1 MSAEAEEL
9 SGIDR
14 SAILLLSLGED
25 EAAEV
30 MRHLGPREVQK
41 LGAAMARLSHVSTE
55 QAQTVLADFRSR
67 LERQT
72 SLGVG
77 SDQYIRTML
86 TKALGADK
94 AGTVIDR
101 ILHGGEASG
110 LENLKWMDA
119 RSIADLIKLEHP
131 QVLAMILAYMEPEQ
145 AGEVI
150 HHLPERVVS
159 EDMMRLASLETVQPA
174 AIRELNEILEEQ
186 LSGESQSLQVASLGG
201 AKSAAD
207 ILNRLE
213 TSLATSILDKMR
225 ESDAE
230 LAEKVQEKM
239 FVFDDLIK
247 LDDRSMQILLR
258 EVPADG
264 LVTALKGAAPALK
277 EKFFANMSKRAA
289 EMLRDDLEAKG
300 PVRISE
306 VEAAQKAIL
315 QVAQRLDAAGQISL
329 GGGSGEAML

>member
-1 MSAEAEEL
+1 MSTSEDL
-9 SGIDR
+9 SGMDR

-41 LGAAMARLSHVSTE
+41 LGAAMARMSHISTDQVQVVLS
-55 QAQTVLADFRSR
+55 DFRSR

-77 SDQYIRTML
+77 SDQYIRAML

-94 AGTVIDR
+94 AGNLIDR
-101 ILHGGEASG
+101 ILHGGDASG

-131 QVLAMILAYMEPEQ
+131 QVVAMIFAYMEPEQ

-150 HHLPERVVS
+150 HHLPDRLIS
-159 EDMMRLASLETVQPA
+159 EAMMRLASLETVQPA

-186 LSGESQSLQVASLGG
+186 ISGEAQSLQVASLGG
-201 AKSAAD
+201 PKAAAD
-207 ILNRLE
+207 VLNRLE
-213 TSLATSILDKMR
+213 TSLSSSILDNMR
-225 ESDAE
+225 ETDDE
-230 LAEKVQEKM
+230 LADKVQEKM

-247 LDDRSMQILLR
+247 LDDRSMQVLLR
-258 EVPADG
+258 EIPSDG
-264 LVTALKGAAPALK
+264 FVTALKGANAALR

-289 EMLRDDLEAKG
+289 EMMRDDLEAKG
-300 PVRISE
+300 PVRVSE
-306 VEAAQKAIL
+306 VESSQKAIL
-315 QVAQRLDAAGQISL
+315 QIATRLDAAGQLSL
-329 GGGSGEAML
+329 GGGSSEAML

>member
-1 MSAEAEEL
+1 MSTSEDL
-9 SGIDR
+9 SGMDR

-41 LGAAMARLSHVSTE
+41 LGAAMARMSHISTDQVQVVLS
-55 QAQTVLADFRSR
+55 DFRSR

-77 SDQYIRTML
+77 SDQYIRAML

-94 AGTVIDR
+94 AGSLIDR
-101 ILHGGEASG
+101 ILHGGDASG

-131 QVLAMILAYMEPEQ
+131 QVVAMIFAYMEPEQ
-145 AGEVI
+145 TGEVI
-150 HHLPERVVS
+150 HHLPDRLVS
-159 EDMMRLASLETVQPA
+159 EAMMRLASLETVQPA

-186 LSGESQSLQVASLGG
+186 ISGEAQSLQVASLGG
-201 AKSAAD
+201 PKAAAD
-207 ILNRLE
+207 VLNRLE
-213 TSLATSILDKMR
+213 TSLSSSILDNMR
-225 ESDAE
+225 ETDDE
-230 LAEKVQEKM
+230 LADKVQEKM

-247 LDDRSMQILLR
+247 LDDRSMQVLLR
-258 EVPADG
+258 EIPSDG
-264 LVTALKGAAPALK
+264 FVTALKGANAALR

-289 EMLRDDLEAKG
+289 EMMRDDLEAKG
-300 PVRISE
+300 PVRVSE
-306 VEAAQKAIL
+306 VESSQKAIL
-315 QVAQRLDAAGQISL
+315 QIATRLDAAGQLSL
-329 GGGSGEAML
+329 GGGSSEAML

>member
-1 MSAEAEEL
+1 MSVKQDL
-9 SGIDR
+9 DGIDR

-41 LGAAMARLSHVSTE
+41 LGAAMARLSHVSTD
-55 QAQTVLADFRSR
+55 QAQMVLADFRSR

-77 SDQYIRTML
+77 SDQYIRAML
-86 TKALGADK
+86 NKALGADK
-94 AGTVIDR
+94 AGTLIDR
-101 ILHGGEASG
+101 ILHGGDTSG

-150 HHLPERVVS
+150 HHLPERLVS
-159 EDMMRLASLETVQPA
+159 EAMMRLASLETVQPA

-201 AKSAAD
+201 PKAAAEV
-207 ILNRLE
+207 LNRLE
-213 TSLATSILDKMR
+213 TSLSGSILEKMR
-225 ESDAE
+225 ENDSE
-230 LAEKVQEKM
+230 LAERVQEKM

-247 LDDRSMQILLR
+247 LDDRSLQVLLR
-258 EVPADG
+258 EVPSEG
-264 LVTALKGAAPALK
+264 FVTALKGASPGLR
-277 EKFFANMSKRAA
+277 EKFFTNMSKRAA
-289 EMLRDDLEAKG
+289 EMMRDDLEAKG
-300 PVRISE
+300 PVRVSE
-306 VEAAQKAIL
+306 VESAQKAIL
-315 QVAQRLDAAGQISL
+315 QIATRLDAAGQISL
-329 GGGSGEAML
+329 GGGSGEAMV

>member
-1 MSAEAEEL
+1 MTVKRDL
-9 SGIDR
+9 NGIDR

-41 LGAAMARLSHVSTE
+41 LGAAMARMSHVSTD
-55 QAQTVLADFRSR
+55 QAQTVLSDFRSR

-77 SDQYIRTML
+77 SDQYIRAML
-86 TKALGADK
+86 NKALGADK
-94 AGTVIDR
+94 ASTLIDR
-101 ILHGGEASG
+101 ILHGGDSSG

-150 HHLPERVVS
+150 HHLPERLVS
-159 EDMMRLASLETVQPA
+159 EAMMRLASLETVQPA
-174 AIRELNEILEEQ
+174 AIRELNDILEEQ
-186 LSGESQSLQVASLGG
+186 LSGETQSLQVASLGG
-201 AKSAAD
+201 PKAAAEV
-207 ILNRLE
+207 LNRLE
-213 TSLATSILDKMR
+213 TSLSASILEKMR
-225 ESDAE
+225 ENDSE

-247 LDDRSMQILLR
+247 LDDRSLQVLLR
-258 EVPADG
+258 EIPSEG
-264 LVTALKGAAPALK
+264 FVTALKGASPGLR
-277 EKFFANMSKRAA
+277 EKFFTNMSKRAA
-289 EMLRDDLEAKG
+289 EMMRDDLEAKG
-300 PVRISE
+300 PVRVSE

-315 QVAQRLDAAGQISL
+315 QIATRLDAAGQISL
-329 GGGSGEAML
+329 GSGSSEAMV

>member
-1 MSAEAEEL
+1 MSVKQDL
-9 SGIDR
+9 DGIDR

-41 LGAAMARLSHVSTE
+41 LGAAMARLSHVSTD
-55 QAQTVLADFRSR
+55 QAQMVLADFRSR

-77 SDQYIRTML
+77 SDQYIRAML
-86 TKALGADK
+86 NKALGADK
-94 AGTVIDR
+94 AGTLIDR
-101 ILHGGEASG
+101 ILHGGDTSG

-150 HHLPERVVS
+150 HHLPERLVS
-159 EDMMRLASLETVQPA
+159 EAMMRLASLETVQPA

-201 AKSAAD
+201 PKAAAEV
-207 ILNRLE
+207 LNRLE
-213 TSLATSILDKMR
+213 TSLSGSILEKMR
-225 ESDAE
+225 ENDSE

-247 LDDRSMQILLR
+247 LDDRSLQVLLR
-258 EVPADG
+258 EVPSEG
-264 LVTALKGAAPALK
+264 FVTALKGASPGLR
-277 EKFFANMSKRAA
+277 EKFFTNMSKRAA
-289 EMLRDDLEAKG
+289 EMMRDDLEAKG
-300 PVRISE
+300 PVRVSE
-306 VEAAQKAIL
+306 VESAQKAIL
-315 QVAQRLDAAGQISL
+315 QIATRLDAAGQISL
-329 GGGSGEAML
+329 GGGSGEAMV

>member
-1 MSAEAEEL
+1 MTANRDL
-9 SGIDR
+9 NGIDR

-41 LGAAMARLSHVSTE
+41 LGAAMARMSHVSTD
-55 QAQTVLADFRSR
+55 QAQTVLADFRLR

-77 SDQYIRTML
+77 SDQYIRSML

-94 AGTVIDR
+94 AGTLIDR
-101 ILHGGEASG
+101 ILHGGDANG

-150 HHLPERVVS
+150 HYLPERLVG
-159 EDMMRLASLETVQPA
+159 EAMMRLASLETVQPA

-201 AKSAAD
+201 LKAAAD
-207 ILNRLE
+207 VLNRLE
-213 TSLATSILDKMR
+213 TSLSTSILDKMR
-225 ESDAE
+225 ENDGE

-247 LDDRSMQILLR
+247 LDDRSLQVLLR
-258 EVPADG
+258 EIPSEGFVS
-264 LVTALKGAAPALK
+264 ALKGASPALR

-289 EMLRDDLEAKG
+289 EMMRDDLEAKG
-300 PVRISE
+300 PVRVSE
-306 VEAAQKAIL
+306 VETAQKAIL
-315 QVAQRLDAAGQISL
+315 QIATRLDAAGQISL
-329 GGGSGEAML
+329 GAGNSEAML

>member
-1 MSAEAEEL
+1 MSTSKDL
-9 SGIDR
+9 SGMDR

-41 LGAAMARLSHVSTE
+41 LGAAMARMSHISTDQVQVVLS
-55 QAQTVLADFRSR
+55 DFRSR

-94 AGTVIDR
+94 AGSLIDR
-101 ILHGGEASG
+101 ILHGGDASG

-131 QVLAMILAYMEPEQ
+131 QVVAMIFAYMEPEQ
-145 AGEVI
+145 VGEVI
-150 HHLPERVVS
+150 HHLPDRLVS
-159 EDMMRLASLETVQPA
+159 EAMMRLASLETVQPA

-186 LSGESQSLQVASLGG
+186 ISGEAQSLQVASLGG
-201 AKSAAD
+201 PKAAAD
-207 ILNRLE
+207 VLNRLE
-213 TSLATSILDKMR
+213 TSLSLSILDNMR
-225 ESDAE
+225 ETDDE
-230 LAEKVQEKM
+230 LADKVQEKM

-247 LDDRSMQILLR
+247 LDDRSMQVLLR
-258 EVPADG
+258 EIPSDG
-264 LVTALKGAAPALK
+264 FVTALKGANAALR

-289 EMLRDDLEAKG
+289 EMMRDDLEAKG
-300 PVRISE
+300 PVRVSE
-306 VEAAQKAIL
+306 VESSQKAIL
-315 QVAQRLDAAGQISL
+315 QIATRLDAAGQLSL
-329 GGGSGEAML
+329 GGGSSEAML

>member
-1 MSAEAEEL
+1 MTESVEL
-9 SGIDR
+9 NGLDR

-25 EAAEV
+25 EAAEL

-41 LGAAMARLSHVSTE
+41 LGAAMARLSRISTD
-55 QAQTVLADFRSR
+55 QAQTVLQDFRAR

-77 SDQYIRTML
+77 SDQYIRGML

-94 AGTVIDR
+94 AGNLIDR

-110 LENLKWMDA
+110 LENLKWMDG

-145 AGEVI
+145 ASDVI
-150 HHLPERVVS
+150 HHLPPRQAGEA
-159 EDMMRLASLETVQPA
+159 MLRLASLETVQPA
-174 AIRELNEILEEQ
+174 AIRELNDILEEQ
-186 LSGESQSLQVASLGG
+186 LSGEAQNLQVATLGG
-201 AKSAAD
+201 PKAAAD

-213 TSLATSILDKMR
+213 GSFSADIIDKIR
-225 ESDAE
+225 EADSE

-247 LDDRSMQILLR
+247 LDDRSMQTLLR
-258 EVPADG
+258 EIPSEN
-264 LVTALKGAAPALK
+264 LITALKGANPGLRD
-277 EKFFANMSKRAA
+277 KFFNNMSKRAA

-300 PVRISE
+300 PVRVSE
-306 VEAAQKAIL
+306 VEASQKAIL
-315 QVAQRLDAAGQISL
+315 QIASRLDAAGQISL
-329 GGGSGEAML
+329 GGWAGEAMI

>member
-1 MSAEAEEL
+1 MTVKRDL
-9 SGIDR
+9 NGIDR

-30 MRHLGPREVQK
+30 MRHLGAREVQK
-41 LGAAMARLSHVSTE
+41 LGAAMARMSHVSTD
-55 QAQTVLADFRSR
+55 QAQTVLSDFRSR

-77 SDQYIRTML
+77 SDQYIRAML
-86 TKALGADK
+86 NKALGADK
-94 AGTVIDR
+94 ASTLIDR
-101 ILHGGEASG
+101 ILHGGDSSG

-150 HHLPERVVS
+150 HHLPERLVS
-159 EDMMRLASLETVQPA
+159 EAMMRLASLETVQPA
-174 AIRELNEILEEQ
+174 AIRELNDILEEQ
-186 LSGESQSLQVASLGG
+186 LSGETQSLQVASLGG
-201 AKSAAD
+201 PKAAAEV
-207 ILNRLE
+207 LNRLE
-213 TSLATSILDKMR
+213 TSLSGSILEKMR
-225 ESDAE
+225 ENDSE

-247 LDDRSMQILLR
+247 LDDRSLQVLLR
-258 EVPADG
+258 EIPSEG
-264 LVTALKGAAPALK
+264 FVTALKGASPGLR
-277 EKFFANMSKRAA
+277 EKFFTNMSKRAA
-289 EMLRDDLEAKG
+289 EMMRDDLEAKG
-300 PVRISE
+300 PVRVSE

-315 QVAQRLDAAGQISL
+315 QIATRLDAAGQISL
-329 GGGSGEAML
+329 GSGSSEAMV

>member
-1 MSAEAEEL
+1 MTVKRDL
-9 SGIDR
+9 NGIDR

-41 LGAAMARLSHVSTE
+41 LGAAMARMSHVSTD
-55 QAQTVLADFRSR
+55 QAQTVLSDFRSR

-77 SDQYIRTML
+77 SDQYIRAML
-86 TKALGADK
+86 NKALGADK
-94 AGTVIDR
+94 ASTLIDR
-101 ILHGGEASG
+101 ILHGGDSSG

-150 HHLPERVVS
+150 HHLPERLVS
-159 EDMMRLASLETVQPA
+159 EAMMRLASLETVQPA
-174 AIRELNEILEEQ
+174 AIRELNDILEEQ
-186 LSGESQSLQVASLGG
+186 LSGETQSLQVASLGG
-201 AKSAAD
+201 PKAAAEV
-207 ILNRLE
+207 LNRLE
-213 TSLATSILDKMR
+213 TSLSGSILEKMR
-225 ESDAE
+225 ENDSE

-247 LDDRSMQILLR
+247 LDDRSLQVLLR
-258 EVPADG
+258 EIPSEG
-264 LVTALKGAAPALK
+264 FVTALKGASPGLR
-277 EKFFANMSKRAA
+277 EKFFTNMSKRAA
-289 EMLRDDLEAKG
+289 EMMRDDLEAKG
-300 PVRISE
+300 PVRVSE
-306 VEAAQKAIL
+306 VEAAQKSIL
-315 QVAQRLDAAGQISL
+315 QIATRLDAAGQISL
-329 GGGSGEAML
+329 GSGSSEAMV

>member
-1 MSAEAEEL
+1 MTVKRDL
-9 SGIDR
+9 NGIDR
-14 SAILLLSLGED
+14 SAILLLSLGEY

-41 LGAAMARLSHVSTE
+41 LGAAMARMSHVSTD
-55 QAQTVLADFRSR
+55 QAQTVLSDFRSR

-77 SDQYIRTML
+77 SDQYIRAML
-86 TKALGADK
+86 NKALGADK
-94 AGTVIDR
+94 ASTLIDR
-101 ILHGGEASG
+101 ILHGGDSSG

-150 HHLPERVVS
+150 HHLPERLVS
-159 EDMMRLASLETVQPA
+159 EAMMRLASLETVQPA
-174 AIRELNEILEEQ
+174 AIRELNDILEEQ
-186 LSGESQSLQVASLGG
+186 LSGETQSLQVASLGG
-201 AKSAAD
+201 PKAAAEV
-207 ILNRLE
+207 LNRLE
-213 TSLATSILDKMR
+213 TSLSGSILEKMR
-225 ESDAE
+225 ENDSE

-247 LDDRSMQILLR
+247 LDDRSLQVLLR
-258 EVPADG
+258 EIPSEG
-264 LVTALKGAAPALK
+264 FVTALKGASPGLR
-277 EKFFANMSKRAA
+277 EKFFTNMSKRAA
-289 EMLRDDLEAKG
+289 EMMRDDLEAKG
-300 PVRISE
+300 PVRVSE

-315 QVAQRLDAAGQISL
+315 QIATRLDAAGQISL
-329 GGGSGEAML
+329 GGGSGEAMV

>member
-1 MSAEAEEL
+1 MTVKRDL
-9 SGIDR
+9 NGIDR

-41 LGAAMARLSHVSTE
+41 LGAAMARMSHVSTD

-77 SDQYIRTML
+77 SDQYIRAML
-86 TKALGADK
+86 NKALGADK
-94 AGTVIDR
+94 ASTLIDR
-101 ILHGGEASG
+101 ILHGGDSSG

-145 AGEVI
+145 AGEVL
-150 HHLPERVVS
+150 HHLPERLVS
-159 EDMMRLASLETVQPA
+159 EAMMRLASLETVQPA
-174 AIRELNEILEEQ
+174 AIRELNDILEEQ
-186 LSGESQSLQVASLGG
+186 LSGETQSLQVASLGG
-201 AKSAAD
+201 PKAAAEV
-207 ILNRLE
+207 LNRLE
-213 TSLATSILDKMR
+213 TSLSGSILEKMR
-225 ESDAE
+225 ENDSE

-247 LDDRSMQILLR
+247 LDDRSLQVLLR
-258 EVPADG
+258 EIPSEG
-264 LVTALKGAAPALK
+264 FVTALKGASPGLR
-277 EKFFANMSKRAA
+277 EKFFTNMSKRAA
-289 EMLRDDLEAKG
+289 EMMRDDLEAKG
-300 PVRISE
+300 PVRVSE

-315 QVAQRLDAAGQISL
+315 QIATRLDAAGQISL
-329 GGGSGEAML
+329 GSGSSEAMV

>member
-1 MSAEAEEL
+1 MSAKQDL
-9 SGIDR
+9 DGIDR

-41 LGAAMARLSHVSTE
+41 LGAAMARLSHVSTD
-55 QAQTVLADFRSR
+55 QAQMVLADFRSR

-77 SDQYIRTML
+77 SDQYIRAML
-86 TKALGADK
+86 NKALGADK
-94 AGTVIDR
+94 AGTLIDR
-101 ILHGGEASG
+101 ILHGGDTSG

-150 HHLPERVVS
+150 HHLPERLVS
-159 EDMMRLASLETVQPA
+159 EAMMRLASLETVQPA

-201 AKSAAD
+201 PKAAAEV
-207 ILNRLE
+207 LNRLE
-213 TSLATSILDKMR
+213 TSLSGSILEKMR
-225 ESDAE
+225 ENDSE

-247 LDDRSMQILLR
+247 LDDRSLQVLLR
-258 EVPADG
+258 EVPSEG
-264 LVTALKGAAPALK
+264 FVTALKGASPGLR
-277 EKFFANMSKRAA
+277 EKFFTNMSKRAA
-289 EMLRDDLEAKG
+289 EMMRDDLEAKG
-300 PVRISE
+300 PVRVSE
-306 VEAAQKAIL
+306 VESAQKAIL
-315 QVAQRLDAAGQISL
+315 QIATRLDAAGQISL
-329 GGGSGEAML
+329 GGGSGEAMV

>member
-1 MSAEAEEL
+1 MTVKRDL
-9 SGIDR
+9 NGIDR

-41 LGAAMARLSHVSTE
+41 LGAAMARMSHVSTD
-55 QAQTVLADFRSR
+55 QAQTVLSDFRSR

-77 SDQYIRTML
+77 SDQYIRAML
-86 TKALGADK
+86 NKALGADK
-94 AGTVIDR
+94 ASTLIDR
-101 ILHGGEASG
+101 ILHGGDSSG

-150 HHLPERVVS
+150 HHLPERLVG
-159 EDMMRLASLETVQPA
+159 EAMMRLASLETVQPA
-174 AIRELNEILEEQ
+174 AIRELNDILEEQ
-186 LSGESQSLQVASLGG
+186 LSGETQSLQVASLGG
-201 AKSAAD
+201 PKAAAEV
-207 ILNRLE
+207 LNRLE
-213 TSLATSILDKMR
+213 TSLSGSILEKMR
-225 ESDAE
+225 ENDSE

-247 LDDRSMQILLR
+247 LDDRSLQVLLR
-258 EVPADG
+258 EIPSEG
-264 LVTALKGAAPALK
+264 FVTALKGASPGLR
-277 EKFFANMSKRAA
+277 EKFFTNMSKRAA
-289 EMLRDDLEAKG
+289 EMMRDDLEAKG
-300 PVRISE
+300 PVRVSE
-306 VEAAQKAIL
+306 VEAAQKSIL
-315 QVAQRLDAAGQISL
+315 QIATRLDAAGQISL
-329 GGGSGEAML
+329 GSGSSEAMV

>member
-1 MSAEAEEL
+1 MTVKRDL
-9 SGIDR
+9 NGIDR

-41 LGAAMARLSHVSTE
+41 LGAAMARMSHVSTD
-55 QAQTVLADFRSR
+55 QAQTVLSDFRSR

-77 SDQYIRTML
+77 SDQYIRAML
-86 TKALGADK
+86 NKALGADK
-94 AGTVIDR
+94 ASTLMDR
-101 ILHGGEASG
+101 ILHGGDSSG

-145 AGEVI
+145 AGEVL
-150 HHLPERVVS
+150 HHLPERLVS
-159 EDMMRLASLETVQPA
+159 EAMMRLASLETVQPA
-174 AIRELNEILEEQ
+174 AIRELNDILEEQ
-186 LSGESQSLQVASLGG
+186 LSGETQSLQVASLGG
-201 AKSAAD
+201 PKAAAEV
-207 ILNRLE
+207 LNRLE
-213 TSLATSILDKMR
+213 TSLSGSILEKMR
-225 ESDAE
+225 ENDSE

-247 LDDRSMQILLR
+247 LDDRSLQVLLR
-258 EVPADG
+258 EIPSEG
-264 LVTALKGAAPALK
+264 FVTALKGASPGLR
-277 EKFFANMSKRAA
+277 EKFFTNMSKRAA
-289 EMLRDDLEAKG
+289 EMMRDDLEAKG
-300 PVRISE
+300 PVRVSE

-315 QVAQRLDAAGQISL
+315 QIATRLDAAGQISL
-329 GGGSGEAML
+329 GSGSSEAMV

>member
-1 MSAEAEEL
+1 MTVKRDL
-9 SGIDR
+9 NGIDR

-41 LGAAMARLSHVSTE
+41 LGAAMARMSHVSTD
-55 QAQTVLADFRSR
+55 QAQTVLSDFRSR

-77 SDQYIRTML
+77 SDQYIRAML
-86 TKALGADK
+86 NKALGADK
-94 AGTVIDR
+94 ASTLIDR
-101 ILHGGEASG
+101 ILHGGDSSG

-150 HHLPERVVS
+150 HHLPERLVS
-159 EDMMRLASLETVQPA
+159 EAMMRLASLETVQPA
-174 AIRELNEILEEQ
+174 AIRELNDILEEQ
-186 LSGESQSLQVASLGG
+186 LSGETQSLQVASLGG
-201 AKSAAD
+201 PKAAAEV
-207 ILNRLE
+207 LNRLE
-213 TSLATSILDKMR
+213 TSLSGSILEKMR
-225 ESDAE
+225 ENDSE

-247 LDDRSMQILLR
+247 LDDRSLQVLLR
-258 EVPADG
+258 EIPSEG
-264 LVTALKGAAPALK
+264 FVTALKGASPGLR

-289 EMLRDDLEAKG
+289 EMMRDDLDAKG
-300 PVRISE
+300 PVRVSE
-306 VEAAQKAIL
+306 VETAQKAIL
-315 QVAQRLDAAGQISL
+315 QIATRLDAAGQINL
-329 GGGSGEAML
+329 GNGSSEAMV

>member
-1 MSAEAEEL
+1 MTANRDL
-9 SGIDR
+9 NGIDR

-41 LGAAMARLSHVSTE
+41 LGAAMARMSHVSTD
-55 QAQTVLADFRSR
+55 QAQTVLADFRLR

-77 SDQYIRTML
+77 SDQYIRSML

-94 AGTVIDR
+94 AGTLIDR
-101 ILHGGEASG
+101 ILHGGDANG

-119 RSIADLIKLEHP
+119 RSIADLIKFEHP

-150 HHLPERVVS
+150 HYLPERLVG
-159 EDMMRLASLETVQPA
+159 EAMMRLASLETVQPA

-201 AKSAAD
+201 LKAAAD
-207 ILNRLE
+207 VLNRLE
-213 TSLATSILDKMR
+213 TSLSTSILDKMR
-225 ESDAE
+225 ENDGE

-247 LDDRSMQILLR
+247 LDDRSLQVLLR
-258 EVPADG
+258 EIPSEGFVA
-264 LVTALKGAAPALK
+264 ALKGASPALR

-289 EMLRDDLEAKG
+289 EMMRDDLEAKG
-300 PVRISE
+300 PVRVSE
-306 VEAAQKAIL
+306 VETAQKAIL
-315 QVAQRLDAAGQISL
+315 QIATRLDAAGQISL
-329 GGGSGEAML
+329 GAGNSEAML

>member
-1 MSAEAEEL
+1 MTVKRDL
-9 SGIDR
+9 NGIDR

-41 LGAAMARLSHVSTE
+41 LGAAMARMSHVSTD
-55 QAQTVLADFRSR
+55 QAQTVLSDFRSR

-77 SDQYIRTML
+77 SDQYIRAML
-86 TKALGADK
+86 NKALGADK
-94 AGTVIDR
+94 ASTLIDR
-101 ILHGGEASG
+101 ILHGGDSSG

-150 HHLPERVVS
+150 HHLPERLVG
-159 EDMMRLASLETVQPA
+159 EAMMRLASLETVQPA
-174 AIRELNEILEEQ
+174 AIRELNDILEEQ
-186 LSGESQSLQVASLGG
+186 LSGETQSLQVASLGG
-201 AKSAAD
+201 PKAAAEV
-207 ILNRLE
+207 LNRLE
-213 TSLATSILDKMR
+213 TSLSGSILEKMR
-225 ESDAE
+225 ENDSE

-247 LDDRSMQILLR
+247 LDDRSLQVLLR
-258 EVPADG
+258 EIPSEG
-264 LVTALKGAAPALK
+264 FVTALKGASPGLR
-277 EKFFANMSKRAA
+277 EKFFTNMSKRAA
-289 EMLRDDLEAKG
+289 EMMRDDLEAKG
-300 PVRISE
+300 PVRVSE

-315 QVAQRLDAAGQISL
+315 QIATRLDAAGQISL
-329 GGGSGEAML
+329 GSGSSEAMV

>member
-1 MSAEAEEL
+1 MSVKQDL
-9 SGIDR
+9 DGIDR

-41 LGAAMARLSHVSTE
+41 LGAAMARLSHVSTD
-55 QAQTVLADFRSR
+55 QAQMVLADFRSR

-77 SDQYIRTML
+77 SDQYIRAML
-86 TKALGADK
+86 NKALGADK
-94 AGTVIDR
+94 AGTLIER
-101 ILHGGEASG
+101 ILHGGDTSG

-150 HHLPERVVS
+150 HHLPERLVS
-159 EDMMRLASLETVQPA
+159 EAMMRLASLETVQPA

-201 AKSAAD
+201 PKAAAEV
-207 ILNRLE
+207 LNRLE
-213 TSLATSILDKMR
+213 TSLSGSILEKMR
-225 ESDAE
+225 ENDSE

-247 LDDRSMQILLR
+247 LDDRSLQVLLR
-258 EVPADG
+258 EVPSEG
-264 LVTALKGAAPALK
+264 FVTALKGASPGLR
-277 EKFFANMSKRAA
+277 EKFFTNMSKRAA
-289 EMLRDDLEAKG
+289 EMMRDDLEAKG
-300 PVRISE
+300 PVRVSE
-306 VEAAQKAIL
+306 VESAQKAIL
-315 QVAQRLDAAGQISL
+315 QIATRLDAAGQISL
-329 GGGSGEAML
+329 GGGSGEAMV

>member
-1 MSAEAEEL
+1 MSTNQEL
-9 SGIDR
+9 SGIER

-41 LGAAMARLSHVSTE
+41 LGATMARLSHVSTQ

-77 SDQYIRTML
+77 SDQYIRAML

-94 AGTVIDR
+94 AGTLIER
-101 ILHGGEASG
+101 ILHGGDASG

-150 HHLPERVVS
+150 HHLPERLVS
-159 EDMMRLASLETVQPA
+159 EAMMRLASLETVQPA

-201 AKSAAD
+201 AKAAAD
-207 ILNRLE
+207 VLNRLE
-213 TSLATSILDKMR
+213 TSLSTTILDKIR
-225 ESDAE
+225 ETDDE

-247 LDDRSMQILLR
+247 LDDRSMQVLLR
-258 EVPADG
+258 EIPSEGFV
-264 LVTALKGAAPALK
+264 VALKGANAALR

-289 EMLRDDLEAKG
+289 EMMRDDLEAKG
-300 PVRISE
+300 PVRVSE
-306 VEAAQKAIL
+306 VESAQKGIL
-315 QVAQRLDAAGQISL
+315 QIATRLDAAGQLSL
-329 GGGSGEAML
+329 GGGSSEAMV

>member
-1 MSAEAEEL
+1 MTVKRDL
-9 SGIDR
+9 NGIDR

-41 LGAAMARLSHVSTE
+41 LGAAMARMSHVSTD
-55 QAQTVLADFRSR
+55 QAQTVLSDFRSR

-77 SDQYIRTML
+77 SDQYIRAML
-86 TKALGADK
+86 NKALGADK
-94 AGTVIDR
+94 ASTLIDR
-101 ILHGGEASG
+101 ILHGGDSSG

-145 AGEVI
+145 AGEVL
-150 HHLPERVVS
+150 HHLPERLVS
-159 EDMMRLASLETVQPA
+159 EAMMRLASLETVQPA
-174 AIRELNEILEEQ
+174 AIRELNDILEEQ
-186 LSGESQSLQVASLGG
+186 LSGETQSLQVASLGG
-201 AKSAAD
+201 PKAAAEV
-207 ILNRLE
+207 LNRLE
-213 TSLATSILDKMR
+213 TSLSGSILEKMR
-225 ESDAE
+225 ENDSE

-247 LDDRSMQILLR
+247 LDDRSLQVLLR
-258 EVPADG
+258 EIPSEG
-264 LVTALKGAAPALK
+264 FVTALKGASPGLR

-289 EMLRDDLEAKG
+289 EMMRDDLDAKG
-300 PVRISE
+300 PVRVSE
-306 VEAAQKAIL
+306 VETAQKAIL
-315 QVAQRLDAAGQISL
+315 QIATRLDAAGQINL
-329 GGGSGEAML
+329 GNGSSEAMV

>member
-1 MSAEAEEL
+1 MSTNREL
-9 SGIDR
+9 SGIER

-41 LGAAMARLSHVSTE
+41 LGATMARLSHVSTQ

-77 SDQYIRTML
+77 SDQYIRAML

-94 AGTVIDR
+94 AGTLIER
-101 ILHGGEASG
+101 ILHGGDASG

-150 HHLPERVVS
+150 HHLPERLVS
-159 EDMMRLASLETVQPA
+159 EAMMRLASLETVQPA

-201 AKSAAD
+201 AKAAAD
-207 ILNRLE
+207 VLNRLE
-213 TSLATSILDKMR
+213 TSLSTTILDKIR
-225 ESDAE
+225 ETDDE

-247 LDDRSMQILLR
+247 LDDRSMQVLLR
-258 EVPADG
+258 EIPSEGFV
-264 LVTALKGAAPALK
+264 VALKGANAALR

-289 EMLRDDLEAKG
+289 EMMRDDLEAKG
-300 PVRISE
+300 PVRVSE
-306 VEAAQKAIL
+306 VESAQKGIL
-315 QVAQRLDAAGQISL
+315 QIATRLDAAGQLSL
-329 GGGSGEAML
+329 GGGSSEAMV

>member
-1 MSAEAEEL
+1 MSVKQDL
-9 SGIDR
+9 DGIDR

-41 LGAAMARLSHVSTE
+41 LGAAMARLSHVSTD
-55 QAQTVLADFRSR
+55 QAQMVLADFRSR

-77 SDQYIRTML
+77 SDQYIRAML
-86 TKALGADK
+86 NKALGADK
-94 AGTVIDR
+94 AGTLIER
-101 ILHGGEASG
+101 ILHGGDTSG

-150 HHLPERVVS
+150 HHLPERLVS
-159 EDMMRLASLETVQPA
+159 EAMMRLASLETVQPA

-201 AKSAAD
+201 PKAAAEV
-207 ILNRLE
+207 LNRLE
-213 TSLATSILDKMR
+213 SSLSGSILEKMR
-225 ESDAE
+225 ENDSE

-247 LDDRSMQILLR
+247 LDDRSLQVLLR
-258 EVPADG
+258 EVPSEG
-264 LVTALKGAAPALK
+264 FVTALKGASPGLR
-277 EKFFANMSKRAA
+277 EKFFTNMSKRAA
-289 EMLRDDLEAKG
+289 EMMRDDLEAKG
-300 PVRISE
+300 PVRVSE
-306 VEAAQKAIL
+306 VESAQKAIL
-315 QVAQRLDAAGQISL
+315 QIATRLDAAGQISL
-329 GGGSGEAML
+329 GGGSGEAMV

>member
-1 MSAEAEEL
+1 MSVKQDL
-9 SGIDR
+9 DGIDR

-41 LGAAMARLSHVSTE
+41 LGAAMARLSHVSTD
-55 QAQTVLADFRSR
+55 QAQMVLADFRSR

-77 SDQYIRTML
+77 SDQYIRAML
-86 TKALGADK
+86 NKALGADK
-94 AGTVIDR
+94 AGTLIDR
-101 ILHGGEASG
+101 ILHGGDTSG

-150 HHLPERVVS
+150 HHLPERLVS
-159 EDMMRLASLETVQPA
+159 EAMMRLASLETVQPA

-201 AKSAAD
+201 PKAAAEV
-207 ILNRLE
+207 LNRLE
-213 TSLATSILDKMR
+213 TSLPGSILEKMR
-225 ESDAE
+225 ENDSE

-247 LDDRSMQILLR
+247 LDDRSLQVLLR
-258 EVPADG
+258 EVPSEG
-264 LVTALKGAAPALK
+264 FVTALKGASPGLR
-277 EKFFANMSKRAA
+277 EKFFTNMSKRAA
-289 EMLRDDLEAKG
+289 EMMRDDLEAKG
-300 PVRISE
+300 PVRVSE
-306 VEAAQKAIL
+306 VESAQKAIL
-315 QVAQRLDAAGQISL
+315 QIATRLDAAGQISL
-329 GGGSGEAML
+329 GGGSGEAMV

>member
-1 MSAEAEEL
+1 MTVKRDL
-9 SGIDR
+9 NGIDR

-41 LGAAMARLSHVSTE
+41 LGAAMARMSHVSTD
-55 QAQTVLADFRSR
+55 QAQTVLSDFRSR

-77 SDQYIRTML
+77 SDQYIRAML
-86 TKALGADK
+86 NKALGADK
-94 AGTVIDR
+94 ASTLIDR
-101 ILHGGEASG
+101 ILHGGDSSG

-145 AGEVI
+145 AGEVL
-150 HHLPERVVS
+150 HHLPERLVS
-159 EDMMRLASLETVQPA
+159 EAMMRLASLETVQPA
-174 AIRELNEILEEQ
+174 AIREVNDILEEQ
-186 LSGESQSLQVASLGG
+186 LSGETQSLQVASLGG
-201 AKSAAD
+201 PKAAAEV
-207 ILNRLE
+207 LNRLE
-213 TSLATSILDKMR
+213 TSLSGSILEKMR
-225 ESDAE
+225 ENDSE

-247 LDDRSMQILLR
+247 LDDRSLQVLLR
-258 EVPADG
+258 EIPSEG
-264 LVTALKGAAPALK
+264 FVTALKGASPGLR

-289 EMLRDDLEAKG
+289 EMMRDDLDAKG
-300 PVRISE
+300 PVRVSE
-306 VEAAQKAIL
+306 VETAQKAIL
-315 QVAQRLDAAGQISL
+315 QIATRLDAAGQINL
-329 GGGSGEAML
+329 GNGSSEAMV

>member
-1 MSAEAEEL
+1 MSTNKEL
-9 SGIDR
+9 SGIER

-41 LGAAMARLSHVSTE
+41 LGATMARLSHVSTE

-77 SDQYIRTML
+77 SDQYIRAML

-94 AGTVIDR
+94 AGTLIER
-101 ILHGGEASG
+101 ILHGGDASG

-150 HHLPERVVS
+150 HHLPERLVS
-159 EDMMRLASLETVQPA
+159 EAMMRLASLETVQPA

-201 AKSAAD
+201 AKAAAD
-207 ILNRLE
+207 VLNRLE
-213 TSLATSILDKMR
+213 TSLSTTILDKMR
-225 ESDAE
+225 ETDDE
-230 LAEKVQEKM
+230 LAEQVQEKM

-247 LDDRSMQILLR
+247 LDDRSMQVLLR
-258 EVPADG
+258 EIPSEGFV
-264 LVTALKGAAPALK
+264 VALKGANAALR

-289 EMLRDDLEAKG
+289 EMMRDDLEAKG
-300 PVRISE
+300 PVRVSE
-306 VEAAQKAIL
+306 VESAQKGIL
-315 QVAQRLDAAGQISL
+315 QIATRLDAAGQLSL
-329 GGGSGEAML
+329 GGGSSEAMV

>member
-1 MSAEAEEL
+1 MTANRDL
-9 SGIDR
+9 NGIDR

-41 LGAAMARLSHVSTE
+41 LGAAMARMSHVSTD
-55 QAQTVLADFRSR
+55 QAQTVLADFRLR

-77 SDQYIRTML
+77 SDQYIRSML

-94 AGTVIDR
+94 AGTLIDR
-101 ILHGGEASG
+101 ILHGGDANG

-150 HHLPERVVS
+150 HYLPERLVG
-159 EDMMRLASLETVQPA
+159 EAMMRLASLETVQPA

-201 AKSAAD
+201 LKAAAD
-207 ILNRLE
+207 VLNRLE
-213 TSLATSILDKMR
+213 TSLSTSILDKMR
-225 ESDAE
+225 ENDGE

-247 LDDRSMQILLR
+247 LDDRSLQVLLR
-258 EVPADG
+258 EIPSEGFVA
-264 LVTALKGAAPALK
+264 ALKGASPALR

-289 EMLRDDLEAKG
+289 EMMRDDLEAKG
-300 PVRISE
+300 PVRVSE
-306 VEAAQKAIL
+306 VETAQKAIL
-315 QVAQRLDAAGQISL
+315 QIATRLDAAGQISL
-329 GGGSGEAML
+329 GAGNSEAML

>member
-1 MSAEAEEL
+1 MSVKQDL
-9 SGIDR
+9 DGIDR

-41 LGAAMARLSHVSTE
+41 LGAAMARLSHVSTD
-55 QAQTVLADFRSR
+55 QAQMVLADFRSR

-77 SDQYIRTML
+77 SDQYIRAML
-86 TKALGADK
+86 NKALGADK
-94 AGTVIDR
+94 AGTLIDR
-101 ILHGGEASG
+101 ILHGGDTSG

-150 HHLPERVVS
+150 HHLPERLVS
-159 EDMMRLASLETVQPA
+159 EAMMRLASLETVQPA

-201 AKSAAD
+201 PKAAAEV
-207 ILNRLE
+207 LNRLE
-213 TSLATSILDKMR
+213 SSLSGSILEKMR
-225 ESDAE
+225 ENDSE

-247 LDDRSMQILLR
+247 LDDRSLQVLLR
-258 EVPADG
+258 EVPSEG
-264 LVTALKGAAPALK
+264 FVTALKGASPGLR
-277 EKFFANMSKRAA
+277 EKFFTNMSKRAA
-289 EMLRDDLEAKG
+289 EMMRDDLEAKG
-300 PVRISE
+300 PVRVSE
-306 VEAAQKAIL
+306 VESAQKAIL
-315 QVAQRLDAAGQISL
+315 QIATRLDAAGQISL
-329 GGGSGEAML
+329 GGGSGEAMV

>member
-1 MSAEAEEL
+1 MTVKRDL
-9 SGIDR
+9 NGIDR

-41 LGAAMARLSHVSTE
+41 LGAAMARMSHVSTD
-55 QAQTVLADFRSR
+55 QAQTVLSDFRSR

-77 SDQYIRTML
+77 SDQYIRAML
-86 TKALGADK
+86 NKALGADK
-94 AGTVIDR
+94 ASTLIDR
-101 ILHGGEASG
+101 ILHGGDSSG

-145 AGEVI
+145 AGEVL
-150 HHLPERVVS
+150 HHLPERLVS
-159 EDMMRLASLETVQPA
+159 EAMMRLASLETVQPA
-174 AIRELNEILEEQ
+174 AIRELNDILEEQ
-186 LSGESQSLQVASLGG
+186 LSGETQSLQVASLGG
-201 AKSAAD
+201 PKAAAEV
-207 ILNRLE
+207 LNRLE
-213 TSLATSILDKMR
+213 TSLSGSILEKMR
-225 ESDAE
+225 ENDSE

-247 LDDRSMQILLR
+247 LDDRSLQVLLR
-258 EVPADG
+258 EIPSEG
-264 LVTALKGAAPALK
+264 FVTALKGASPGLR
-277 EKFFANMSKRAA
+277 EKFFTNMSKRAA
-289 EMLRDDLEAKG
+289 EMMRDDLEAKG
-300 PVRISE
+300 PVRVSE

-315 QVAQRLDAAGQISL
+315 QIATRLDAAGQISL
-329 GGGSGEAML
+329 GSGSSEAMV